1 VHHAADRD
9 RDANHDHDANRDRD
23 RDARERGGER
33 DAPRGRFVFGIQPV
47 REALRAHGRRVAE
60 VAIEEGDHPQL
71 QALAR
76 FARDQGVDVKVV
88 SRAELD
94 RRAKG
99 ARHQGAMALAP
110 PLHIARL
117 AALEPT
123 SDALYLALDGI
134 EDPQNFGA
142 ILRSAVALGA
152 SGVLFPEHAAAPLT
166 PATFR
171 ASAGAVEHAVLVRV
185 SSLPN
190 ALQDLGARGVTA
202 VGLEAHGEVELSEV
216 DLTGPVIIVIG
227 SEGKGLMK
235 SVRRACTHLAR
246 LPMGGAIDSL
256 NASVAAAIAL
266 YETRRQRT
274 KPRPTL

>member
-1 VHHAADRD
+1 MRSQDEAAT
-9 RDANHDHDANRDRD
+9 
-23 RDARERGGER
+23 RGG
-33 DAPRGRFVFGIQPV
+33 ASGRLVLGIQPV
-47 REALRAHGRRVAE
+47 REAVRAHGRRVSE
-60 VAIEEGDHPQL
+60 VAVEKGDHPQL

-76 FARDQGVDVKVV
+76 FARDQGIDVKEV

-94 RRAKG
+94 RQAKG
-99 ARHQGAMALAP
+99 GRHQGAMAWAPALRVLKLADWRP
-110 PLHIARL
+110 P
-117 AALEPT
+117 P
-123 SDALYLALDGI
+123 DAVLLALDGI

-152 SGVLFPEHAAAPLT
+152 SGVLWAEHASAPLS

-185 SSLPN
+185 AALPS
-190 ALQDLGARGVTA
+190 ALHDLAAQGIGT
-202 VGLEAHGEVELSEV
+202 VGLEAHGDV
-216 DLTGPVIIVIG
+216 DLAEIDLRGPTIFVIG

-235 SVRRACTHLAR
+235 SVRRACARIAR

-266 YETRRQRT
+266 YEARRQRMQ
-274 KPRPTL
+274 RPET

>member
-1 VHHAADRD
+1 MPKPDSADTDRGAAS
-9 RDANHDHDANRDRD
+9 
-23 RDARERGGER
+23 
-33 DAPRGRFVFGIQPV
+33 GRLVFGIQPV
-47 REALRAHGRRVAE
+47 REAVRAHGVRVAQ
-60 VAIEEGDHPQL
+60 VAVEAGDHPQL

-76 FARDQGVDVKVV
+76 FARDQGIEVTLL

-99 ARHQGAMALAP
+99 ARHQGAMAFAP
-110 PLHIARL
+110 
-117 AALEPT
+117 ALSILKLPQVTVEPG
-123 SDALYLALDGI
+123 ALFLALDGI

-152 SGVLFPEHAAAPLT
+152 TGVLWAEHSSAPLS

-185 SSLPN
+185 SSLPS
-190 ALQDLGARGVTA
+190 ALQHLAAQGASTI
-202 VGLEAHGEVELSEV
+202 GLEAHGDGELADV
-216 DLTGPVIIVIG
+216 DLTGPAVLVIG

-235 SVRRACTHLAR
+235 SVRRACTRIAR

-266 YETRRQRT
+266 YEARRQRAGA
-274 KPRPTL
+274 R